1 MRELTFKNNKKDN
14 NITAYREAEAIRIKP
29 ESSEVAFLEVTYSF
43 SEVLTIAKE
52 INKIIADEIKKP
64 LLEDA
69 RKLKDPANMA
79 RFTDGELHGKH

>member
-52 INKIIADEIKKP
+52 INKIIRFSKEPLLLCIAKKP
-64 LLEDA
+64 I
-69 RKLKDPANMA
+69 
-79 RFTDGELHGKH
+79 